1 MIEKRQ
7 NIRIGCFTK
16 CVLYYNE
23 SKYWCILENISF
35 TGALVRMCG
44 TIPVGIRAGDKCNLI
59 LNNDP
64 VFSSGE
70 YNSKIARLNSPR
82 IGLCFLERDT
92 SES

>member
-35 TGALVRMCG
+35 TGALIRMCG
-44 TIPVGIRAGDKCNLI
+44 TIPVGIRAGDKCSLI

-70 YNSKIARLNSPR
+70 HNSKIARLNSPR
-82 IGLCFLERDT
+82 IGLCFLKRDA
-92 SES
+92 SDS